1 MKIKERAST
10 SLSCVLAWRRPG
22 WLSAALIL
30 VPLLHGCMLAPH
42 PALPQETF
50 SPFSAEGAQAIDPS
64 SWWVQFH
71 DPVLNQLVHE
81 SLQHNLSLNEAR
93 ERLQQTRLE
102 LGSADLRYLP
112 ELHFVTQNV
121 TSASGIDTFVQFGF
135 DSTWELDL
143 FGRKDS
149 TLQQA
154 RGAQLAQASRQDAV
168 EVSVIGDVVRS
179 YLELRTA
186 EQQLATLDHLATIDR
201 QWLNQ
206 LQRQQNLGLVSA
218 QDVHEVALENTRA
231 QRSHTDWEIQKMQSA
246 WRLALLIGQ
255 RQPDPAWLTLPA
267 WTMPATLQLPPLP
280 LKLLLS
286 RPEIRLAEASIMQ
299 TAGALGMAKAD
310 LYPSLTLGLGYFFST
325 NETRNVT
332 FYGELNSAPSF
343 GPAIDIPLF
352 DWGRRRRHEEALKAA
367 LQADLIAYRQS
378 VRSAYVEVQNNLIAL
393 KGQADALKQQQ
404 FLLQGTSSSLQ
415 TEHQKLGLGMSSP
428 LALWRIQHDQDEQ
441 QLQLTEASTRY
452 DMAYIALFKSL
463 GGAALPQDKPS

>member
-1 MKIKERAST
+1 
-10 SLSCVLAWRRPG
+10 
-22 WLSAALIL
+22 
-30 VPLLHGCMLAPH
+30 MLAPH
-42 PALPQETF
+42 PALPQEKF
-50 SPFSAEGAQAIDPS
+50 SPFSSGETQTIDPS
-64 SWWVQFH
+64 SWWIQFH
-71 DPVLNQLVHE
+71 DPVLNQLVSE
-81 SLQHNLSLNEAR
+81 SLQNNLSLAEAR
-93 ERLQQTRLE
+93 QRLQQTRLE

-168 EVSVIGDVVRS
+168 EVSIIGDVVRS

-186 EQQLATLDHLATIDR
+186 EQQLATLDHLADID
-201 QWLNQ
+201 QHWLNQ
-206 LQRQQNLGLVSA
+206 LQRQQTLGLASA
-218 QDVHEVALENTRA
+218 QAVQEAALENARA

-255 RQPDPAWLTLPA
+255 RQPDPAWLSTPTGA
-267 WTMPATLQLPPLP
+267 MPAELSLPPLP
-280 LKLLLS
+280 LSLLLS

-343 GPAIDIPLF
+343 GPVIDIPLF
-352 DWGRRRRHEEALKAA
+352 DWGRRRRHEQALKAA
-367 LQADLIAYRQS
+367 LQADLLAYRQS
-378 VRSAYVEVQNNLIAL
+378 VRAAYVEVQNDLIAL
-393 KGQADALKQQQ
+393 KGQAEALKQQQ
-404 FLLQGTSSSLQ
+404 FLQQGSSLSLQ
-415 TEHQKLGLGMSSP
+415 TENQKLKLGMSSP
-428 LALWRIQHDQDEQ
+428 LQLLRIQHDQDEQ

-463 GGAALPQDKPS
+463 GGAALPQGKKS